1 MGRAKSFA
9 AAIAVITGGIV
20 LADAAL
26 SGQNASVQGIFGN
39 AVKTASSLQGDVYLL
54 PEGTQ
59 KLPDDFSK
67 MKSIGQLYTAQLNIP
82 SQNYNAGFPGAPG
95 RSGWFAINYHG
106 NFSVPEAGTYN
117 FRVTADDGAKLY
129 IDNKL
134 LIDDD
139 GQHGPQAK
147 EAAVQLTRGVHAIRL
162 PYFQAISGLTLILEA
177 GRDCGPY
184 AVLNTANFTPPA
196 LPKQTA
202 AAPATAQG
210 VFGSATK
217 IPFSLQGEIYGLSDG
232 TGKLPDD
239 FSNMPCIGRI
249 YATQLNVPTRGFT
262 EGFPG
267 VTDRFEWFAINYHG
281 TMMVPQDGKYNFK
294 LTSDDGSKLYI
305 DDKLL
310 IDNDGTHA
318 TQSKEG
324 SAQLTRG
331 VHSIRVPYFQGPRVE
346 LALVL
351 EVARDGGTY
360 QLFKTDN
367 FAPAQVTQQGGQ
379 TKVTLGEAILF
390 DFDKSNLKPGVDAV
404 LAEVKSSVIDQKPN
418 GKILIAG
425 YTDDV
430 GTDAYNLGLSD
441 RRAQSVAGWLQRA
454 GVQAARIT
462 TKGYGK
468 AQPVVANTNDANRAR
483 NRRVE
488 ISVQ

>member
-1 MGRAKSFA
+1 MGRAKSFIA
-9 AAIAVITGGIV
+9 AAAVMIQIILPG
-20 LADAAL
+20 AAPVP
-26 SGQNASVQGIFGN
+26 QNSSVFGS
-39 AVKTASSLQGDVYLL
+39 AAKIPSSLQGDIYLL
-54 PEGTQ
+54 PEGAQ

-67 MKSIGQLYTAQLNIP
+67 MKSIGQLYASQLNIP
-82 SQNYNAGFPGAPG
+82 SQNFNGGFAGAPG
-95 RSGWFAINYHG
+95 RSAWFALNYHG
-106 NFSVPEAGTYN
+106 NFAVAAAGIYN
-117 FRVTADDGAKLY
+117 FRLTADDGAKLY

-134 LIDDD
+134 LIDND

-147 EAAVQLTRGVHAIRL
+147 EAAVQLTRGIHAISV
-162 PYFQAISGLTLILEA
+162 PYFQAISGLTLVLEA

-184 AVLNTANFTPPA
+184 AVLNTANFAPPP
-196 LPKQTA
+196 LPQLNA
-202 AAPATAQG
+202 AAAASAQG

-217 IPFSLQGEIYGLSDG
+217 IPFSLQGDIYGLSDG

-239 FSNMPCIGRI
+239 FSKTPCIGRI
-249 YATQLNVPTRGFT
+249 YATQLNVPTRSFT

-267 VTDRFEWFAINYHG
+267 VTNRFEWFAINYHG

-324 SAQLTRG
+324 SVQLTRG

-346 LALVL
+346 IALVL
-351 EVARDGGTY
+351 EVARDGGAY
-360 QLFKTDN
+360 QPFKTDN
-367 FAPAQVTQQGGQ
+367 FAPAQVSSQNGT

-390 DFDKSNLKPGVDAV
+390 DFDKSNLKPGVDGV

-418 GKILIAG
+418 GRILIAG

-430 GTDAYNLGLSD
+430 GADAYNLALSD
-441 RRAQSVAGWLQRA
+441 RRAQSVADWLQRA
-454 GVQAARIT
+454 GIQTSRIT

-468 AQPVVANTNDANRAR
+468 TQPVVPNTSDANRAR